1 MILVGVSTI
10 VMLFFFYARPYLQAQ
25 QAKTLGAT
33 SLISGETLLALSYGL
48 PLIIGGILVWRAVKH
63 FYVKTNNAA
72 GS

>member
-33 SLISGETLLALSYGL
+33 TLMSGETLLALSYGL

-63 FYVKTNNAA
+63 FYGQPINTT